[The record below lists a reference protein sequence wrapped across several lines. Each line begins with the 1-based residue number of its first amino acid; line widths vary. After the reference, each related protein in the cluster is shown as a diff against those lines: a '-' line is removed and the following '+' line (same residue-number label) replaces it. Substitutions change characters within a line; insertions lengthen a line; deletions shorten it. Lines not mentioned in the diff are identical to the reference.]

1 MTHYIFNNRAKRV
14 RKIKHIKSQN
24 LTDQV
29 DFKTIRYTR
38 LHYKTANHNLNPI
51 HGILYPIKCILLLL

>member
-29 DFKTIRYTR
+29 DFKTIKI
-38 LHYKTANHNLNPI
+38 YKITLQNCQP
-51 HGILYPIKCILLLL
+51 